1 MLDMLRPI
9 VAVAEAMPRLS
20 SQASAFSD
28 SFEELRCVG
37 IGAGVRLPPRGLA
50 LFEVVINAVHKATP
64 GAAIAFN
71 TRVNQ
76 RSGKSGINIVPCIVR
91 SGNSNDWY

>member
-20 SQASAFSD
+20 SQASAFSV

-64 GAAIAFN
+64 GAAIASI
-71 TRVNQ
+71 R
-76 RSGKSGINIVPCIVR
+76 G
-91 SGNSNDWY
+91 